1 VTVSITFRIA
11 HGWDASVSC
20 VIGVLYHESITEF
33 RQFACERPSAP
44 AMLSSGTEHLEGVAN
59 AAKDHKRDR
68 RSAGPKSAPAEQ

>member
-1 VTVSITFRIA
+1 MITFRIDR
-11 HGWDASVSC
+11 GWDASVSA
-20 VIGVLYHESITEF
+20 VIAVVYHESITEF

-44 AMLSSGTEHLEGVAN
+44 AMLSSGTEHLQGVAN